1 MVIIDETRDRKKG
14 NRTDYIKRQ
23 YIGNLGKI
31 ENGIVAVTAY
41 GVIRGMTFPLLSE
54 VYKPESRL
62 KEGDEYKSKPKIAG
76 AMIKKLKELGFKIKI
91 VLADSE
97 YGESENNFVSILE
110 KEKLDFLL
118 AIRSN
123 HGEWLA
129 PEQRVRCNKWREF
142 TRIFST
148 GKKEIR
154 YIREIIF
161 GKKREI
167 RYWQVTDNRETLPA
181 NSTWYIMAKVANI
194 KYKEVGNLYGVRN
207 WVEYGLKQSKN
218 ELGWADFRVTE
229 YKKIEKWWE
238 LVMSS
243 YLMVSLQS
251 QALNESRKTPDKL
264 AKSAQEEMQKHP
276 KWNKGKGWKNT
287 LNNLRLFIQPLCYFN
302 LLKPWLVVIFTPQ
315 ILRVFCRLFFQ
326 LNKLT
331 NSLLEMIFPRSFYLS
346 SA

>member
-1 MVIIDETRDRKKG
+1 
-14 NRTDYIKRQ
+14 
-23 YIGNLGKI
+23 
-31 ENGIVAVTAY
+31 
-41 GVIRGMTFPLLSE
+41 MTFPLLSE

-110 KEKLDFLL
+110 KEKLDFVL

-123 HGEWLA
+123 HELWLA
-129 PEQRVRCNKWREF
+129 PGQRVRYNKWREF
-142 TRIFST
+142 TRVFST

-167 RYWQVTDNRETLPA
+167 RLRYWQVTDSKETLPP
-181 NSTWYIMAKVANI
+181 NSTWYIMTKVANI

-229 YKKIEKWWE
+229 YKKIGNR
-238 LVMSS
+238 S
-243 YLMVSLQS
+243 
-251 QALNESRKTPDKL
+251 
-264 AKSAQEEMQKHP
+264 EE
-276 KWNKGKGWKNT
+276 
-287 LNNLRLFIQPLCYFN
+287 
-302 LLKPWLVVIFTPQ
+302 V
-315 ILRVFCRLFFQ
+315 
-326 LNKLT
+326 
-331 NSLLEMIFPRSFYLS
+331 
-346 SA
+346 